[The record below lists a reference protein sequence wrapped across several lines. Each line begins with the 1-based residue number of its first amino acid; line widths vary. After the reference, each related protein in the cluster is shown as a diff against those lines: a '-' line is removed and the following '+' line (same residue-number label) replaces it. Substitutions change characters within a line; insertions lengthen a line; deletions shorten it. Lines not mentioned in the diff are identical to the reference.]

1 MTKLYLIPGHGQG
14 DSGAVG
20 GGYTEADLVRR
31 LATRIRELGGG
42 EVETSDYSLN
52 CYANSGMMNWS
63 FPDGAQVVELH
74 MDSADPSAH
83 GAHVIY
89 KAGYSPDAYDVA
101 LAERLS
107 AMMPGRANSLVGRSD
122 LKDVNQA
129 AIRGVSYRLVEHG
142 FISNAR
148 DREYFLSHLDD
159 IARVYLEV
167 FGISTESEDDM
178 FTDEDRTM
186 LRTIYEQ
193 VTRTDDV
200 SGRGT
205 VATMYDRVCCLGK
218 DTKQI
223 IANTESIG
231 EAVDDLGTKVDE
243 LTE

>member
-1 MTKLYLIPGHGQG
+1 MARLYLIPGHGQG

-52 CYANSGMMNWS
+52 CYANSGMMYWDFGS
-63 FPDGAQVVELH
+63 AQVVELH

-107 AMMPGRANSLVGRSD
+107 TMMPGRANSLVGRSD

-129 AIRGVSYRLVEHG
+129 AIRGVPYRLVEHG
-142 FISNAR
+142 FISNTG
-148 DREYFLSHLDD
+148 DREYFLSHLDE
-159 IARVYLEV
+159 IAQVYLDV
-167 FGISTESEDDM
+167 FGISAESEDDM
-178 FTDEDRTM
+178 FTDDDRTK
-186 LRTIYEQ
+186 LNYVFEQ
-193 VTRTDDV
+193 LSRNDDV

-205 VATMYDRVCCLGK
+205 VATMYDRVCCLGA
-218 DTKQI
+218 DTKKI
-223 IANTESIG
+223 IAKGDEISD
-231 EAVDDLGTKVDE
+231 AVDAVSDKIDAIE
-243 LTE
+243 E

>member
-101 LAERLS
+101 LAERLF
-107 AMMPGRANSLVGRSD
+107 ADDARAREHLGGPQRPQGRQPGGHPRRVVPPG
-122 LKDVNQA
+122 
-129 AIRGVSYRLVEHG
+129 G
-142 FISNAR
+142 
-148 DREYFLSHLDD
+148 
-159 IARVYLEV
+159 ARVHQQREGQGVLP
-167 FGISTESEDDM
+167 
-178 FTDEDRTM
+178 
-186 LRTIYEQ
+186 
-193 VTRTDDV
+193 
-200 SGRGT
+200 
-205 VATMYDRVCCLGK
+205 VAP
-218 DTKQI
+218 
-223 IANTESIG
+223 
-231 EAVDDLGTKVDE
+231 
-243 LTE
+243 

>member
-52 CYANSGMMNWS
+52 CYANSGMMYWD
-63 FPDGAQVVELH
+63 FGGAQVVELH

-107 AMMPGRANSLVGRSD
+107 AMMPGRANTLVGRSD

-129 AIRGVSYRLVEHG
+129 AIRGVPYRLVEHG
-142 FISNAR
+142 FISNTG
-148 DREYFLSHLDD
+148 DREYFLSHLDE
-159 IARVYLEV
+159 IAQVYLDV

-178 FTDEDRTM
+178 FTDEDRAM

-205 VATMYDRVCCLGK
+205 VATMYDRVCCLGA
-218 DTKQI
+218 DTKKI
-223 IANTESIG
+223 IAKG
-231 EAVDDLGTKVDE
+231 EEISDAVDDLGTKVDE

>member
-1 MTKLYLIPGHGQG
+1 MAKLYLIPGHGQG

-31 LATRIRELGGG
+31 LATRIKELGGD
-42 EVETSDYSLN
+42 EVATSDYSLN
-52 CYANSGMMNWS
+52 CYANSGMMYWD
-63 FPDGAQVVELH
+63 FGGAQVVELH

-107 AMMPGRANSLVGRSD
+107 AMMPGRANTLVGRSD

-129 AIRGVSYRLVEHG
+129 AIRGIPYRLVEHG
-142 FISNAR
+142 FISNDH
-148 DREYFLSHLDD
+148 DREYFLAHLDD
-159 IARVYLEV
+159 IARVYLDV

-178 FTDEDRTM
+178 FTDADREK
-186 LRTIYEQ
+186 LNFVYEQ
-193 VTRTDDV
+193 PSRTDDV

-205 VATMYDRVCCLGK
+205 VESLYGRICCLGG
-218 DTKQI
+218 DTKKI
-223 IANTESIG
+223 IAKGDEISDAI
-231 EAVDDLGTKVDE
+231 EEIVSKVDDMSE
-243 LTE
+243 

>member
-107 AMMPGRANSLVGRSD
+107 AMMPGRANTLVGRSD

-129 AIRGVSYRLVEHG
+129 AIRGVPYRLVEHG
-142 FISNAR
+142 FISNTG
-148 DREYFLSHLDD
+148 DREYFLSHLDE
-159 IARVYLEV
+159 IAQVYLDV

-178 FTDEDRTM
+178 FTDADREK
-186 LRTIYEQ
+186 LNYVYEQ
-193 VTRTDDV
+193 LSRTDDV

-205 VATMYDRVCCLGK
+205 VESLYGRICCLGG
-218 DTKQI
+218 DTKKI
-223 IANTESIG
+223 IANTEEIG
-231 EAVDDLGTKVDE
+231 EAVEAVSDKIDAIE
-243 LTE
+243 E